1 MTLLDQS
8 SISFVLSFAMLSEL
22 INDEKTRTFLT
33 LEVGAGHH
41 EVNLRLFDFLNLGTI
56 LTHVR
61 SFVPCL
67 TLSLLPCRRSASKD
81 ITLILDSMRLLPGPF
96 FIGHEGL

>member
-1 MTLLDQS
+1 
-8 SISFVLSFAMLSEL
+8 MLSEL

-33 LEVGAGHH
+33 IEVGAGHH
-41 EVNLRLFDFLNLGTI
+41 GVNFQLFKSRHRTI

-67 TLSLLPCRRSASKD
+67 MLSLLPCKQSANKD
-81 ITLILDSMRLLPGPF
+81 ITPILDSMRLLPGPF
-96 FIGHEGL
+96 FIDHKGL